1 MKSELLQK
9 LLKEK
14 KYKEMVKSFDANEHQ
29 VQNDN
34 LNIFESLPGTA
45 IVSQR
50 EDFYTLSPDYQVGLD
65 DEVVISHEPFE
76 LTKNLNDASI
86 ENIDIQIDEEYKK
99 KLLHPYQ

>member
-1 MKSELLQK
+1 M
-9 LLKEK
+9 
-14 KYKEMVKSFDANEHQ
+14 
-29 VQNDN
+29 
-34 LNIFESLPGTA
+34 
-45 IVSQR
+45 
-50 EDFYTLSPDYQVGLD
+50 GLD